1 MRKPATSKAR
11 KYSVAELTERW
22 PSGPISFP
30 ESELPKRR
38 AQLRAP
44 DLLFEQKPNY
54 GSWKGTPTA
63 LFRRDGGDMRDVE
76 GFAWSAA
83 KQQWIPGFTEEAYS
97 KAEVVGDAEFHKLFP
112 GVPPFLPPKKTTE
125 QI

>member
-11 KYSVAELTERW
+11 KYSVAEYIESSS
-22 PSGPISFP
+22 PFSFP
-30 ESELPKRR
+30 TSELPKRR
-38 AQLRAP
+38 AQLRAT
-44 DLLFEQKPNY
+44 DLLFDRKPVY

-63 LFRRDGGDMRDVE
+63 LVWHGVGELRNVE
-76 GFAWSAA
+76 GFTWSEA
-83 KQQWIPGFTEEAYS
+83 KQQWIPGSTEEAYF

-112 GVPPFLPPKKTTE
+112 GVPPFQQPRKTE